1 MRVTTDLIQRAARG
15 VNVVYPAFDV
25 LGLSSI
31 NLPMFSLFVIAPRGD
46 YRCSGRKRAHT
57 SCARKLSAISAEVH
71 GSVYGTFLGSVVSAL
86 MAVRKSRTAYVVRT
100 IKALLTPV
108 AAAASTVQGV
118 DGHALCRG
126 IASSRASPAQM
137 SVTSTDYTPTRL
149 HSHLG
154 HTATALGACAAV
166 FVTFAALTSPL
177 LGAVSAT
184 QLERDAQALLQHDA
198 LRVTL
203 RSIITTLQRCVP
215 TQGYTAA
222 LPQEEEAVDAEERA
236 ARRALHGVTA
246 AYVQALSCS
255 FNALQ
260 TMRLAL
266 DWFAKA
272 AWPAGQLV
280 NERTHDAVMRL
291 MSANFFLQPP
301 EIGSQCHTD
310 VVPLAELQ
318 HVDGGVVSDSDAS
331 SVGTGSSGSG
341 ASSLGA

>member
-1 MRVTTDLIQRAARG
+1 VRVTTDLLQRAARG

-25 LGLSSI
+25 SGLSNI
-31 NLPMFSLFVIAPRGD
+31 NLPMFSLFVVASRCEP
-46 YRCSGRKRAHT
+46 RCSGRKRAHT
-57 SCARKLSAISAEVH
+57 ACARKQNAISAEVS
-71 GSVYGTFLGSVVSAL
+71 GAVYGTFLGSVVSTL
-86 MAVRKSRTAYVVRT
+86 LAVRKSRTAYVVRT
-100 IKALLTPV
+100 IKAVLTPA
-108 AAAASTVQGV
+108 AAAASTIQGV

-137 SVTSTDYTPTRL
+137 SVTSSAYAPARM

-154 HTATALGACAAV
+154 HATTALGACAAV
-166 FVTFAALTSPL
+166 FATFAALTSPL

-184 QLERDAQALLQHDA
+184 QLERDARALLQSDA

-203 RSIITTLQRCVP
+203 RSIVTALQRCVP

-222 LPQEEEAVDAEERA
+222 LPQEEAAVDAEERA
-236 ARRALHGVTA
+236 ARRALRGVSE
-246 AYVQALSCS
+246 AYAQALRCS
-255 FNALQ
+255 FSALQ

-280 NERTHDAVMRL
+280 NERTHDAVVGL
-291 MSANFFLQPP
+291 MSADFFLQPP
-301 EIGSQCHTD
+301 EVGPQCRTD

-341 ASSLGA
+341 ASSLG

>member
-1 MRVTTDLIQRAARG
+1 
-15 VNVVYPAFDV
+15 
-25 LGLSSI
+25 
-31 NLPMFSLFVIAPRGD
+31 
-46 YRCSGRKRAHT
+46 
-57 SCARKLSAISAEVH
+57 
-71 GSVYGTFLGSVVSAL
+71 
-86 MAVRKSRTAYVVRT
+86 
-100 IKALLTPV
+100 
-108 AAAASTVQGV
+108 
-118 DGHALCRG
+118 
-126 IASSRASPAQM
+126 
-137 SVTSTDYTPTRL
+137 
-149 HSHLG
+149 
-154 HTATALGACAAV
+154 
-166 FVTFAALTSPL
+166 
-177 LGAVSAT
+177 
-184 QLERDAQALLQHDA
+184 
-198 LRVTL
+198 
-203 RSIITTLQRCVP
+203 
-215 TQGYTAA
+215 
-222 LPQEEEAVDAEERA
+222 VDAEERA